1 MYFKQYQAF
10 CLCPTWGGL
19 WGGYFHIFFNKL
31 WCKSHYRKSD
41 ILKCFFLNYKKIWS
55 LILIIIFST
64 KKKKILQF
72 KIFKEITFGRLQCLT
87 IAFILWLWTCMQ
99 YWFMFSMVI
108 LMFITLEL
116 KSSLNWSIY
125 LSVIS
130 FLRNPTT

>member
-1 MYFKQYQAF
+1 M
-10 CLCPTWGGL
+10 
-19 WGGYFHIFFNKL
+19 WGGYFHIFFDKL
-31 WCKSHYRKSD
+31 WCKSHYRKSN
-41 ILKCFFLNYKKIWS
+41 ILKCFFFLIFIFNYKKIWS

-64 KKKKILQF
+64 KKKKKKILQF

-87 IAFILWLWTCMQ
+87 IAFILWLWTCMH

-108 LMFITLEL
+108 LTFITLEL
-116 KSSLNWSIY
+116 KNSLNWSIY